1 MRVREYAVVR
11 QKGKRT
17 SRLCWRP
24 EADAE
29 LYCGI
34 CMRATVQ
41 PVMNETCPACE
52 SRVERVLE
60 VLDGGKARH

>member
-1 MRVREYAVVR
+1 MQARAYAVVK

-17 SRLCWRP
+17 SRLCWRSQI
-24 EADAE
+24 DAE

-41 PVMNETCPACE
+41 PVMHEICPACE
-52 SRVERVLE
+52 SRVECVLE
-60 VLDGGKARH
+60 VLDGGKPRH